1 MSSATAQSQWTRLP
15 GKLTA
20 SILRLTQ
27 FDLAAL
33 GVLSLVALILYR
45 LIGMPGLI
53 MGVTLIYLL
62 MMQLEYLRRYDQLFF
77 VLPETLWFRY
87 VRRGNNWTPKSKKSA
102 LIYQLKDLPRTDT
115 PGGNVGLGFN
125 VDNPQ
130 EVSVVITG
138 SGSHIASMSIS
149 GMKHMHQRIAD
160 DLGKI
165 SIKRGLEVTVGFIMR
180 PRPWDE
186 YQQRAFEQRSFNG
199 NYLYPRLVADGED
212 AENVT
217 NDEHFH
223 AEQYHYNQEVY
234 DTFNR
239 EQCTKITMATVVTIR
254 RKGGNPLKKATNEAL
269 YEDEVAQEPILQIAT
284 RAANMLH
291 NRTVQDVKILDLDG
305 LREYFREA
313 WDAHKLDD
321 YRRAVR
327 QQLLSPHGHWPEQL
341 IRTTKSF
348 VQTDKT
354 YHGLIR
360 ITATAEA
367 ASPTHLLQ
375 LFGGPSKNRTVSM
388 VTQSMR
394 SKGDYVLTG
403 IIIDIAEGIRD
414 FFGTERL
421 RPGAKAKALARKEHE
436 ETSYNT
442 KFRQLYDYW
451 IDVAA
456 SSPREL
462 QSEINGM
469 LEYFDGCNEIEAK
482 EVSTHEPL
490 LYRMVWRAIT
500 GVM

>member
-1 MSSATAQSQWTRLP
+1 MSSATAPSQWTRLP

-45 LIGMPGLI
+45 LIAMPGLI
-53 MGVTLIYLL
+53 LGVALIYLL

-87 VRRGNNWTPKSKKSA
+87 VRRGKNWTPKSKKSA

-115 PGGNVGLGFN
+115 PGRNVGLGFN

-149 GMKHMHQRIAD
+149 GMWHMHQRIAN
-160 DLGKI
+160 DLSKI
-165 SIKRGLEVTVGFIMR
+165 SIKRGLEVTVGFVMR

-186 YQQRAFEQRSFNG
+186 YQQRAFEQVSFNG
-199 NYLYPRLVADGED
+199 NYLYPKIVADGDE

-217 NDEHFH
+217 DDDRFH
-223 AEQYHYNQEVY
+223 AEQYDYNQEVY
-234 DTFNR
+234 DVFNQ

-254 RKGGNPLKKATNEAL
+254 RKAGNPFKKASNEAL

-284 RAANMLH
+284 RAAAMLH
-291 NRTVQDVKILDLDG
+291 NRTVQDVKILDLAG

-313 WDAHKLDD
+313 WDAHKLAD
-321 YRRAVR
+321 YRRAAR
-327 QQLLSPHGHWPEQL
+327 EHKLTLWGHWPEKI
-341 IRTTKSF
+341 IRTTKSY

-354 YHGLIR
+354 HHGLIR

-394 SKGDYVLTG
+394 SKGDYLLTG
-403 IIIDIAEGIRD
+403 IMIDISQGIRD
-414 FFGTERL
+414 FFGTGRL
-421 RPGAKAKALARKEHE
+421 RPGAKAKARERQEHE

-451 IDVAA
+451 IPVAA

-462 QSEINGM
+462 QNEINGM

-482 EVSTHEPL
+482 EVRTLEPL
-490 LYRMVWRAIT
+490 LYRMVWRALT